1 MSLYHAS
8 TVDFK
13 LGPGTGK
20 YAFEIGS
27 PSIAATLGKWVGERV
42 GERVVGGS
50 PETEQEEVQVPSL
63 NAKHSKVHED
73 EQAQVPPPVAT
84 QEEEQALSVPT
95 ADTQAGVQVE
105 VQPQDVAASVKATRR
120 HSRSDV
126 AAMVPMMV
134 EEEETMV

>member
-1 MSLYHAS
+1 MYA
-8 TVDFK
+8 VD
-13 LGPGTGK
+13 
-20 YAFEIGS
+20 IGS
-27 PSIAATLGKWVGERV
+27 PSIATLGEWVRERV
-42 GERVVGGS
+42 GELVVGGS

-84 QEEEQALSVPT
+84 QEDVQVSVPKAEQT
-95 ADTQAGVQVE
+95 GVQVE
-105 VQPQDVAASVKATRR
+105 VQPHDVAASVKATRR